1 MKFACIPVKFAPKRK
16 LVNFALP
23 KWRQKLAE
31 LEDPDVKS
39 WVNDLY
45 QTRMFPSREEFNKAY
60 DEYISTNRAT
70 ADVLFW
76 TNKPMT
82 ITKEDFKNFESE
94 FNDGAF
100 DESRSAV
107 EKLIGR
113 MRAVLETGEKVVFVY

>member
-45 QTRMFPSREEFNKAY
+45 QTRTFPSRDEFNRVY

-76 TNKPMT
+76 ANKPMT

-94 FNDGAF
+94 FNGGAF
-100 DESRSAV
+100 DDSRSAV

-113 MRAVLETGEKVVFVY
+113 MRAVLETGEKVIFVY

>member
-1 MKFACIPVKFAPKRK
+1 MKFAPKRK

-39 WVNDLY
+39 WINDLY
-45 QTRMFPSREEFNKAY
+45 QTRTFPSREEFNKAY

-100 DESRSAV
+100 DESRFAV

-113 MRAVLETGEKVVFVY
+113 MRAVLETGEKVIFVY